1 MCVCSNG
8 WIDFK
13 QDEWIHGEQGHRNE
27 VVVNYD
33 VSVDEQAT
41 TNEFPCMKFCLEVL
55 A

>member
-1 MCVCSNG
+1 MCSNG
-8 WIDFK
+8 WIDFE
-13 QDEWIHGEQGHRNE
+13 QDEGIHGEQGHRNE